1 MKSFDFVILTDDRYV
16 LPPTDQYTQNI
27 YQEDNLLKEALEA
40 RGTKVGRVS
49 WSDVD
54 FDWAST
60 NAVIF
65 RTTWD
70 YFGRYEEWVNWLEQL
85 KHKTQM
91 INPYNTVRWNM
102 DKHYLA
108 ELAAKGIHIPTTV
121 YVEKGEQLSLKEISQ
136 QRAWEIMIIKPCFS
150 ASARH
155 TYKVTSEN
163 LDEHEALF
171 AELISQEAMMV
182 QEFQQDVIDRGE
194 VSLMVMGGVFTHAV
208 LKRAKSGDFR
218 VQDDFGGTLED
229 YEPTPEEIEFSE
241 RAIAAVS
248 PLPAY
253 ARVDL
258 IRDNDGQLA
267 LIELELIEP
276 ELWFRRYP
284 KAAQVLADHLTK

>member
-27 YQEDNLLKEALEA
+27 HKEDNLLKEALEA

>member
-27 YQEDNLLKEALEA
+27 HKEDNLLKEALEA

-54 FDWAST
+54 FDWANT

-108 ELAAKGIHIPTTV
+108 ELAAKGIHIPATV
-121 YVEKGEQLSLKEISQ
+121 YVEKGERLSLKEISQ

-276 ELWFRRYP
+276 ELWFRRCP

>member
-40 RGTKVGRVS
+40 RGKKVGRVS
-49 WSDVD
+49 WSDVE

-60 NAVIF
+60 AAVIF

-155 TYKVTSEN
+155 TYKVTSEY

-258 IRDNDGQLA
+258 IRDNDDQLA

-276 ELWFRRYP
+276 ELWFRRCP

>member
-1 MKSFDFVILTDDRYV
+1 
-16 LPPTDQYTQNI
+16 
-27 YQEDNLLKEALEA
+27 
-40 RGTKVGRVS
+40 
-49 WSDVD
+49 
-54 FDWAST
+54 
-60 NAVIF
+60 
-65 RTTWD
+65 
-70 YFGRYEEWVNWLEQL
+70 
-85 KHKTQM
+85 
-91 INPYNTVRWNM
+91 
-102 DKHYLA
+102 
-108 ELAAKGIHIPTTV
+108 
-121 YVEKGEQLSLKEISQ
+121 
-136 QRAWEIMIIKPCFS
+136 
-150 ASARH
+150 
-155 TYKVTSEN
+155 
-163 LDEHEALF
+163 
-171 AELISQEAMMV
+171 MV

-258 IRDNDGQLA
+258 IRDNDDQLA

-276 ELWFRRYP
+276 ELWFRRCP

>member
-276 ELWFRRYP
+276 ELWFRHCP

>member
-27 YQEDNLLKEALEA
+27 HKEDNLLKEALEA

-54 FDWAST
+54 FDWANT

-276 ELWFRRYP
+276 ELWFRRCP

>member
-40 RGTKVGRVS
+40 RGKKVGRVS
-49 WSDVD
+49 WSDVE

-60 NAVIF
+60 AAVIF

-276 ELWFRRYP
+276 ELWFRRCP

>member
-54 FDWAST
+54 FDWANT

-276 ELWFRRYP
+276 ELWFRRCP